1 MAQNDDVQAPEDE
14 SGSVLADTQA
24 GFVPA
29 PAVPVDDAPE
39 AGERRPASAAAP
51 PPGGGDNGPLR
62 AAWTWLTTGV
72 WAALAWL
79 GLALATWVAMSQ
91 IGSIVAEV
99 TPTGQYP
106 VSALT
111 GIGQLGA
118 ITTAPHAPLMAWDQA
133 GVHFPALR
141 TWLWTCVGMDLL
153 FIAGLV
159 MLAVTIMKNRPRVT
173 VARWLIAVVAAC
185 YGAEAL
191 LGAIALGLAQADRKG
206 DGGQDVWAW
215 PLHIATEL
223 KWASVIVL
231 AGWIVYRVHESYT
244 CFKDSRAPMTRRVGI
259 YADLRRLVQA
269 FEVQR
274 FSVVVVL
281 LLGLIAIGPP
291 LSGTLEQMPDVQRAW
306 LSSGRYAGWS
316 QLLLAALAQVL
327 LAVMLASLGRMRTV
341 RAMVKFADRDDN
353 RRGDPQLLVWIGI
366 ALSLPALAGVLTAA
380 GAARVSWARV
390 AAFSAILLI
399 FALASVGIDKA
410 DSRRRQRNRAQL
422 APYSGRAL
430 PARDLRMAGIAGLAG
445 DALAVMVVA
454 VTPLGAVRSFMAPA
468 LVMGG
473 LPVAALAV
481 GMIGAAAVPLACG
494 LLASRY
500 PPDVQEDQQENEE
513 EPAPDDA
520 QPAAKQKTTRATRR
534 ERDRH
539 LAGRALYIRVLLLTG
554 AAFVLTDLWLIIAP
568 LNATHVLGVLATAV
582 IAIGSLATLL
592 GTLAFLVQ
600 TRRPLSIFRS
610 LRLNVT
616 PVLTIIMII
625 AVAGGIFDSSSS
637 LHQVSGP
644 VAAGQAP
651 RPTLATALARW
662 LHSPLTSSCAVPA
675 PGTSKAGGHQVRIEP
690 LVQVAASGGGIRAAW
705 WTVHVL
711 GLLAGTPCGRHDIF
725 AVSGVSGGSVGT
737 AVLAAEPA
745 GTTHPVAAA
754 EASIETMADPDALA
768 SAVDGFMLRDTVAG
782 YTGLDIRAAQMP
794 STARFPDRAAL
805 MQAVWQNQD
814 PQLRAPFPLRHSWL
828 PWTLLFN
835 STSVTTG
842 CRAILS
848 TVALPHPAAGA
859 TANDGLSCGLGA
871 SGPSGS
877 YDFFARLRCMRNI
890 STATAA
896 MLSARFTYI
905 TPSGTLDGCGGQRS
919 AFADQLVD
927 GGYGDAS
934 GLSTLINLAPALLAR
949 VREFNTRAIAGAGS
963 GGPVTVVVPV
973 TVYLGNSVQPAR
985 TIVVPSRT
993 PEITVPTTALSAGPA
1008 TELTSTDAMLQLAGA
1023 TTAGSAWLTCGA
1035 EDVACAQAHAI
1046 AQAAVPNPLIMI
1058 APTEFP
1064 GVAAPLGWL
1073 LSKASQNALED
1084 ALQRDSDP
1092 QTKACGAYKARY
1104 LTKRPYCLPGVGGL
1118 LDLLRLTKRTP

>member
-1 MAQNDDVQAPEDE
+1 MTQNDDLQAPENE
-14 SGSVLADTQA
+14 PGSDLADAPA
-24 GFVPA
+24 GLVPA
-29 PAVPVDDAPE
+29 PAAPADDAPG
-39 AGERRPASAAAP
+39 AGKSRPASAAAP

-62 AAWTWLTTGV
+62 AAWKWLTTGV

-79 GLALATWVAMSQ
+79 GLALAAWVAMGQ

-106 VSALT
+106 VSSVT

-141 TWLWTCVGMDLL
+141 TWLWTYVGMDVL
-153 FIAGLV
+153 FIAGFVL
-159 MLAVTIMKNRPRVT
+159 LAVTILKNRQRVT
-173 VARWLIAVVAAC
+173 PTRWLIAVVAAGC
-185 YGAEAL
+185 GAEAL
-191 LGAIALGLAQADRKG
+191 LGALALIRAQAVATG
-206 DGGQDVWAW
+206 DGGQDAWAW
-215 PLHIATEL
+215 PLHIATEF
-223 KWASVIVL
+223 KWAAVIVL
-231 AGWIVYRVHESYT
+231 AGWIAYRVHASYT
-244 CFKDSRAPMTRRVGI
+244 YFRDSSAPMSRRAGI

-274 FSVVVVL
+274 FSLVVVV

-306 LSSGRYAGWS
+306 LSGGTYGGLS
-316 QLLLAALAQVL
+316 QLFVAALAQVL
-327 LAVMLASLGRMRTV
+327 LALMLASLGRMRMV
-341 RAMVKFADRDDN
+341 RAKAKFAGHGDN
-353 RRGDPQLLVWIGI
+353 RRGDAQLLAWFGI
-366 ALSLPALAGVLTAA
+366 ALSLPALAAVLTAT

-399 FALASVGIDKA
+399 FALASVLIDMV
-410 DSRRRQRNRAQL
+410 DHRRRKQNRAAM
-422 APYSGRAL
+422 APDRGRAL
-430 PARDLRMAGIAGLAG
+430 PARDWRMVGIAGLTG
-445 DALAVMVVA
+445 DALAVMVIG

-468 LVMGG
+468 LIMGG
-473 LPVAALAV
+473 VPVAALAV
-481 GMIGAAAVPLACG
+481 GMVGAAVVPAACG
-494 LLASRY
+494 RLASRY
-500 PPDVQEDQQENEE
+500 PPDVQEDQQENEQ
-513 EPAPDDA
+513 EPAPDEA
-520 QPAAKQKTTRATRR
+520 QPAAKQKITRVTRR

-539 LAGRALYIRVLLLTG
+539 LAGRVLYIRVLLLTG
-554 AAFVLTDLWLIIAP
+554 AVFVLTDLWLIIAP

-651 RPTLATALARW
+651 RPTLAAALARW

-675 PGTSKAGGHQVRIEP
+675 RGTSKAGGHQVRIEP

-711 GLLAGTPCGRHDIF
+711 GLLAGTKCGRHDIF
-725 AVSGVSGGSVGT
+725 AVSSVSGGSVGT
-737 AVLAAEPA
+737 AVLAAESA

-768 SAVDGFMLRDTVAG
+768 SGVDGFMLRDTVAG
-782 YTGLDIRAAQMP
+782 YTGLDIGAVQMP

-828 PWTLLFN
+828 PWTLLYN

-848 TVALPHPAAGA
+848 NVALPHPPASAVQ
-859 TANDGLSCGLGA
+859 NDGLSCGLGA

-877 YDFFARLRCMRNI
+877 YDLFARLRCMRNI

-896 MLSARFTYI
+896 MLSARFAYI
-905 TPSGTLDGCGGQRS
+905 TPSGTVDGCGGQRGTFS
-919 AFADQLVD
+919 DQLVD

-934 GLSTLINLAPALLAR
+934 GLSTLINLAPAVLAR
-949 VREFNTRAIAGAGS
+949 VREFNTRAIAGAGTA
-963 GGPVTVVVPV
+963 GPITLVVPV

-985 TIVVPSRT
+985 AIVAPSRT

-1008 TELTSTDAMLQLAGA
+1008 TELTSTDALLQIAGA
-1023 TTAGSAWLTCGA
+1023 ATSGSAWLTCGA
-1035 EDVACAQAHAI
+1035 ADVACAQAQAI
-1046 AQAAVPNPLIMI
+1046 ARTAVPNPLIMI

-1073 LSKASQNALED
+1073 LSQSSQNALQD

-1092 QTKACGAYKARY
+1092 QTKACSAYRPEY
-1104 LTKRPYCLPGVGGL
+1104 LTQRPYCLPGVGGL
-1118 LDLLRLTKRTP
+1118 LDLLRLTTRSP